1 MLTNNNKY
9 IYNKFLK
16 VIINLSKNLKNNKN
30 IKILDWGCGKG
41 DLINYLSSKN
51 FDCYGVEIS
60 KLKLNKN
67 ISEYEKNTNKKIYL
81 INSDNKTNFEAN
93 YFDFIFTNQVIEHV
107 SDKESFLLEINRI
120 LKKGGCSYNI
130 LPAKHRINEVHLKM
144 PFVHWLPKNYFR
156 KYLIYFFNLF
166 KFNHWQECLSLTF
179 NDKVNHYYN
188 YSINKT
194 FYLDANKLF
203 NKFEKFGFYVI
214 DQPIKIKFLNNSFFR
229 FLRNRFVSIEFLA
242 IKK

>member
-1 MLTNNNKY
+1 MNQNKKK

-16 VIINLSKNLKNNKN
+16 IILDISKNFENKEN
-30 IKILDWGCGKG
+30 IRILDWGCGKG
-41 DLINYLSSKN
+41 ELINYLKN
-51 FDCYGVEIS
+51 NNFNCYGVEIS
-60 KLKLNKN
+60 EFKMQQNIIKDKKN
-67 ISEYEKNTNKKIYL
+67 ISEKIFL
-81 INSDNKTNFEAN
+81 INSDNKTTFESN
-93 YFDFIFTNQVIEHV
+93 YFDIVLTNQVIEHI
-107 SDKESFLLEINRI
+107 SDKDSFLNEINRI
-120 LKKGGCSYNI
+120 LKKGGYSYNI
-130 LPAKHRINEVHLKM
+130 LPAKYRINEVHLKM

-166 KFNHWQECLSLTF
+166 KFNHWQECLSLTY

>member
-1 MLTNNNKY
+1 MNKNKKK

-16 VIINLSKNLKNNKN
+16 VILDISENFKNKES

-41 DLINYLSSKN
+41 ELINYLNNNN

-60 KLKLNKN
+60 QFKMQQNIIKDKKN
-67 ISEYEKNTNKKIYL
+67 INEKIFL
-81 INSDNKTNFEAN
+81 INCDNKTNFESN
-93 YFDFIFTNQVIEHV
+93 YFDIILTNQVIEHI
-107 SDKESFLLEINRI
+107 SDKDSFLFEINRI
-120 LKKGGCSYNI
+120 LKNGGYSYNI
-130 LPAKHRINEVHLKM
+130 LPAKYRINEVHLKM
-144 PFVHWLPKNYFR
+144 PFVHWFPKNSLR

-166 KFNHWQECLSLTF
+166 KFNHWPECLNLTYK
-179 NDKVNHYYN
+179 DKVNHYYK
-188 YSINKT
+188 YSVNKT

-203 NKFEKFGFYVI
+203 NKFEKFGFYVN

>member
-1 MLTNNNKY
+1 MNKNKKK

-16 VIINLSKNLKNNKN
+16 VILDVSENFENKES

-41 DLINYLSSKN
+41 ELINYLNNNN
-51 FDCYGVEIS
+51 FNCYGVEIS
-60 KLKLNKN
+60 QFKLQQNVIKDKKN
-67 ISEYEKNTNKKIYL
+67 ISEKIFL
-81 INSDNKTNFEAN
+81 INSDNKTNFESN

-144 PFVHWLPKNYFR
+144 PFVHWLPKNYLR

-166 KFNHWQECLSLTF
+166 KFNPWQECLSLTF
-179 NDKVNHYYN
+179 NDKVNYYYN

-214 DQPIKIKFLNNSFFR
+214 DQPLKIKLLNNSLFR
-229 FLRNRFVSIEFLA
+229 FLRNRFFSIEFLA

>member
-1 MLTNNNKY
+1 MMNKNKKK

-16 VIINLSKNLKNNKN
+16 IILNLTKNFENKEN

-41 DLINYLSSKN
+41 ELIEFLSNNN
-51 FDCYGVEIS
+51 FNCYGVEIS
-60 KLKLNKN
+60 ELKMQQNITEDKIN
-67 ISEYEKNTNKKIYL
+67 ISKNFFL
-81 INSDNKTNFEAN
+81 INSDNKTSFDSN
-93 YFDFIFTNQVIEHV
+93 YFDIVLTNQVIEHI
-107 SDKESFLLEINRI
+107 SDKDSFLHEINRI
-120 LKKGGCSYNI
+120 LKQGGFSYNI
-130 LPAKHRINEVHLKM
+130 LPAKHRIKEVHLKM
-144 PFVHWLPKNYFR
+144 PFVHWLPKNYLR
-156 KYLIYFFNLF
+156 KYLIYFFNIF
-166 KFNHWQECLSLTF
+166 RFNHWQECLSLTF

-214 DQPIKIKFLNNSFFR
+214 DQPIKIKLLNNIFFR
-229 FLRNRFVSIEFLA
+229 FLRNKFVSIEFLA